1 MIINKILNNNVV
13 VILDE
18 NKKEQVVMG
27 RGIAFKKRPGD
38 TIDKKMVDKVFM
50 LSDASMNNKFKE
62 LILDLPIEYI
72 EVADDIIR
80 YAKLNLGKKLSENLL
95 ISLSDHI
102 RNAVERSRDGI
113 SIKNPIV
120 WDIKTFYK
128 DEFKIGLEGIKIIKE
143 KINVELPTDE
153 AGFIAIHIANSLM
166 DESLTNMY
174 DITKIMQEILNIV
187 KYYLNIKFDEESVY
201 FYRFTTHIKFFAQR
215 LISRKTYEDDDDDSL
230 LEIIRLKY
238 ADAYKCVN
246 KISEFIYKKYKYII
260 SNEEKL
266 YLTIHIAKIMNK
278 AS

>member
-50 LSDASMNNKFKE
+50 LSDTSMNNKFKE
-62 LILDLPIEYI
+62 LIMDLPIEYI
-72 EVADDIIR
+72 EVADEIIR

>member
-50 LSDASMNNKFKE
+50 LSDTSMNNKFKE

-143 KINVELPTDE
+143 KLNVELPTDE

>member
-38 TIDKKMVDKVFM
+38 VIDKKMVDKVFM

-62 LILDLPIEYI
+62 LIMDLPIEYI
-72 EVADDIIR
+72 EVADEIIR

-143 KINVELPTDE
+143 KLNVELPTDE

-174 DITKIMQEILNIV
+174 DITKIMQEIINIV